1 MANEYG
7 LRMQLIKKY
16 LRFIC
21 SIKVSP
27 KPVMQQLLNLAKKDV
42 RTTTGENLR
51 NILLMTDCLSI
62 DELKPD
68 TIDKI
73 QHNQILEEDLWRV
86 NIIKEIVNMK
96 YGSLEIPE
104 DWNITEL
111 EEILNFACVSSC
123 SSSPSSWF
131 SSGLGSSNLGTVFP
145 ATSFLP
151 IQYS

>member
-1 MANEYG
+1 MT
-7 LRMQLIKKY
+7 K
-16 LRFIC
+16 
-21 SIKVSP
+21 
-27 KPVMQQLLNLAKKDV
+27 
-42 RTTTGENLR
+42 R

-96 YGSLEIPE
+96 YGSLVLPE

-111 EEILNFACVSSC
+111 EEILNFACVS
-123 SSSPSSWF
+123 
-131 SSGLGSSNLGTVFP
+131 
-145 ATSFLP
+145 
-151 IQYS
+151 